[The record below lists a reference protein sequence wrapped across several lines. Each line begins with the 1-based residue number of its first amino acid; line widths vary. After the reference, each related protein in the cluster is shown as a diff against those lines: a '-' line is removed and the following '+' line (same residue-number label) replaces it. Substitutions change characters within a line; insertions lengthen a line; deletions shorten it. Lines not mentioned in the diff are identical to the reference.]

1 VSLRHRSYRG
11 QMVYRTNGLGEMGRE
26 FFSVSVY
33 ENGARTLRAQCEMDD
48 DQLLRDV
55 TLSVDPLWRPTDG
68 FVRLT
73 IHERFVGS
81 GWFRF
86 SDRVAECESFT
97 ANDGRLSQRFDLDEP
112 AACFGTHAL
121 HGDAWTVGRLRQHT
135 GPADAFRFVTF
146 ASSTLPNGGSGPAL
160 IPVPAGFA
168 RVIDHG
174 PEVIEGSAGRF
185 DTRHIRI
192 EVPGVDF
199 FDVWAGG
206 EDCLPVRLTSDVLNQ
221 TYELTAVSGDWR

>member
-1 VSLRHRSYRG
+1 MSLRHRSYRG
-11 QMVYRTNGLGEMGRE
+11 QMVYRTNGIGEMGRE

-33 ENGARTLRAQCEMDD
+33 ADGSRTLHAQCEMDD

-55 TLSVDPLWRPTDG
+55 TLSLDPQWRPTDG
-68 FVRLT
+68 FIRLSVD
-73 IHERFVGS
+73 ERFVGS

-86 SDRVAECESFT
+86 SDRLAESESVT
-97 ANDGRLSQRFDLDEP
+97 ARDGRVSQRFDLDEP

-121 HGDAWTVGRLRQHT
+121 HGDAWTVGRLQRHQ
-135 GPADAFRFVTF
+135 GPVETFNFVTF

-160 IPVPAGFA
+160 IPVAGGSA
-168 RVIDHG
+168 RVVDHG
-174 PEVIEGSAGRF
+174 REVIEGPAGRF

-192 EVPGVDF
+192 EVPGVDC

-221 TYELTAVSGDWR
+221 TYELTVINGDWR